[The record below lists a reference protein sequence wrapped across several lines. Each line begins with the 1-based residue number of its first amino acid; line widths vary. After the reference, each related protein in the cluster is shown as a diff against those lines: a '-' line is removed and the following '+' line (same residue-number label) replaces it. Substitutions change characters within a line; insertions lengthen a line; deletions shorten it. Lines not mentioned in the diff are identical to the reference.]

1 MRSLAKHAEG
11 LAAGSLSMSR
21 CHLQLPEP
29 WELGRLLLLSLWPL
43 SLKFRFRKRVAWG
56 EGLCEGRRGGHTGV

>member
-11 LAAGSLSMSR
+11 LATGSLSMSR

-29 WELGRLLLLSLWPL
+29 WELGCLLLLSLWPL

-56 EGLCEGRRGGHTGV
+56 EGLCEGRWGGHKGV